1 MSNFNSRGFP
11 YHRGRRL
18 RSSSNLRD
26 IVSQVKLSLDD
37 LVMPYFIK
45 EIKDNSEVK
54 NMPGILRYD
63 ENEILFQLE
72 KLIKKG
78 IKAVAL
84 FPKIS
89 EENKTPDGIE
99 ALNENN
105 LICRTLRNIKKKYL
119 KY

>member
-1 MSNFNSRGFP
+1 
-11 YHRGRRL
+11 
-18 RSSSNLRD
+18 
-26 IVSQVKLSLDD
+26 
-37 LVMPYFIK
+37 MPYFIK
-45 EIKDNSEVK
+45 EIEDSSEIQ

-63 ENEILFQLE
+63 ENEILFKIE

-89 EENKTPDGIE
+89 EEKKTPDGIE
-99 ALNENN
+99 AINENN

-119 KY
+119 KYKFFVM